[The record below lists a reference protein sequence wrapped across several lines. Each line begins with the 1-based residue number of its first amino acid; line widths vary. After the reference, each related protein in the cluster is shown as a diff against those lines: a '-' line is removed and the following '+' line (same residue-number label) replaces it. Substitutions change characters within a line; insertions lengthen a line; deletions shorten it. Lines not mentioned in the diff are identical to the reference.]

1 MFIIGRYINGN
12 SLNGLEY
19 LQGDDGRARRFDNIK
34 EAQSFLIDS
43 GVPEEELEHFVF
55 EEVLE

>member
-19 LQGDDGRARRFDNIK
+19 LQSDDGRAKRFDTIK